1 MLVKVKIL
9 LNLKNVAIAETIEP
23 RHSSSRSRKHVEGDQ
38 ADMLAKKGKFL
49 LELVDKIFVS

>member
-1 MLVKVKIL
+1 MKIL

-23 RHSSSRSRKHVEGDQ
+23 RHSSRSRKHVEGDQ